1 MYQYHRDKLLGRK
14 MVLIVCMIIEK
25 LVLVFESTFSIT
37 FWALTSCLAF
47 SRARFSDDKRGFF
60 GAGR

>member
-1 MYQYHRDKLLGRK
+1 MYQYHRDKLLGRE

-37 FWALTSCLAF
+37 F
-47 SRARFSDDKRGFF
+47 
-60 GAGR
+60 